1 MIGGFDA
8 YFTNRKPPVN
18 VEMMPFKC
26 GQNLV
31 KEKV

>member
-18 VEMMPFKC
+18 VEMMPLKC
-26 GQNLV
+26 DQNLV